1 MSRLLLSA
9 LADYPSSRSVHG
21 ARRCD
26 SGGRYHNV
34 AAGLNLDYEGT
45 SARAS
50 ECRLRAS
57 IGTGDL
63 SARRCAEHK
72 KNFAVF
78 GVAHGAS
85 EAARL
90 SAAEWRTVRA
100 LLCTPSA
107 CASLGV
113 QITSLQRWLQHE
125 RLPNSSAEYLECS
138 DCIFAVLHHFNVC
151 SLCQHTICATG
162 TARAPMARC

>member
-1 MSRLLLSA
+1 MA
-9 LADYPSSRSVHG
+9 LDAVT
-21 ARRCD
+21 
-26 SGGRYHNV
+26 V
-34 AAGLNLDYEGT
+34 AAGITTLWPKFGLRRDEC
-45 SARAS
+45 AS
-50 ECRLRAS
+50 ERVQVASVHRDGRSERAALR
-57 IGTGDL
+57 GTREEL
-63 SARRCAEHK
+63 
-72 KNFAVF
+72 AVF

-138 DCIFAVLHHFNVC
+138 DCIFAVLHHY
-151 SLCQHTICATG
+151 
-162 TARAPMARC
+162 

>member
-1 MSRLLLSA
+1 MA
-9 LADYPSSRSVHG
+9 LDAVT
-21 ARRCD
+21 
-26 SGGRYHNV
+26 V
-34 AAGLNLDYEGT
+34 AAGITTLRPKFGLRRDEC
-45 SARAS
+45 AS
-50 ECRLRAS
+50 ERVQVASVHRDGRSERAALR
-57 IGTGDL
+57 GTREEL
-63 SARRCAEHK
+63 
-72 KNFAVF
+72 AVF

-90 SAAEWRTVRA
+90 SAAEWRTVQA

-138 DCIFAVLHHFNVC
+138 DCIFAVLHHSNVYSSC
-151 SLCQHTICATG
+151 KHTICATG

>member
-9 LADYPSSRSVHG
+9 LAVIIFPSGSVHG
-21 ARRCD
+21 ARRC
-26 SGGRYHNV
+26 GRDRGYHDI
-34 AAGLNLDYEGT
+34 AAHFG
-45 SARAS
+45 ARRDECAS
-50 ECRLRAS
+50 ERVQVASVHRDGRSERAALR
-57 IGTGDL
+57 GTREEL
-63 SARRCAEHK
+63 
-72 KNFAVF
+72 AVF

-90 SAAEWRTVRA
+90 SAAEWRTVQA

-162 TARAPMARC
+162 AARAPMARC

>member
-1 MSRLLLSA
+1 MA
-9 LADYPSSRSVHG
+9 LDAVT
-21 ARRCD
+21 
-26 SGGRYHNV
+26 V
-34 AAGLNLDYEGT
+34 AAGITTLWPNFGP
-45 SARAS
+45 R
-50 ECRLRAS
+50 R
-57 IGTGDL
+57 
-63 SARRCAEHK
+63 SARRCAGRECPRGARSARAKCAEHE

-90 SAAEWRTVRA
+90 FAANWRTVRA
-100 LLCTPSA
+100 ILCTLSA
-107 CASLGV
+107 CKSRGL
-113 QITSLQRWLQHE
+113 QHMSLQRWLQHE

>member
-1 MSRLLLSA
+1 MA
-9 LADYPSSRSVHG
+9 LDAVT
-21 ARRCD
+21 
-26 SGGRYHNV
+26 V
-34 AAGLNLDYEGT
+34 AAGITTLRPKFGLRRDEC
-45 SARAS
+45 AS
-50 ECRLRAS
+50 ERVQVASVHRDGRSERAALRR
-57 IGTGDL
+57 TREEL
-63 SARRCAEHK
+63 
-72 KNFAVF
+72 AVF

-90 SAAEWRTVRA
+90 SAAEWRTVQA

-151 SLCQHTICATG
+151 LSYQHTICATG